1 MLKALEEV
9 GPDRDAMKNY
19 LANLTDYV
27 GVSGTFSFDE
37 YRNPAKTVYIYQIQ
51 DGAIVELPRK

>member
-19 LANLTDYV
+19 LSNLTDYV

-37 YRNPAKTVYIYQIQ
+37 QRNPAKTV
-51 DGAIVELPRK
+51 